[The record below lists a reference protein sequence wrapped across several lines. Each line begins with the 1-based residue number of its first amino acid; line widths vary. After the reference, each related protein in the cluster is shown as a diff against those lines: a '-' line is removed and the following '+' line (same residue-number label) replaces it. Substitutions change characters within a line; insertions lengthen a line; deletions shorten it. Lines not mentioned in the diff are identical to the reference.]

1 MSWLLAHGIGGI
13 RDLPV
18 PRYVFFYGAAG
29 VLVVSFVALAVLW
42 RKPVLAE
49 RATGRPLPSAFQR
62 VLLSTTLR
70 VLVGAVSFGVLVFLW
85 LGALVGK
92 NSSGVNFTPTFV
104 YVYFWVGMV
113 LVVVLLGNV
122 WSVLSPWRA
131 AADGA
136 GWIMRRL
143 RLHHETPFEYPERLG
158 RWPATVLLLSFTAL
172 ELTYPDPSDPHV
184 LALAIAI
191 YSAVTWL
198 GASAFGS
205 EAWFKNGDG
214 FSVYFQLLSRISP
227 FGRREDG
234 QLVARM
240 PFSGLSI
247 RDSTPGTIAFVAVM
261 LGSTFFDGFSRT
273 SIWQNR
279 YYQVQV
285 DLLDRPSLA
294 DLVGQLMSL
303 GGLLLCVAFVGTAF
317 RLAVAG
323 TESIAGRRGLSQDF
337 IDSLIPIALVYV
349 IAHYFSL
356 LLYQGEVGY
365 RLLSDPW
372 GRGWDLF
379 GTRGFQPNFT
389 FLTPHTIW
397 YVQVAAL
404 VTGHIAGLAV
414 AHDRAVGLFRT
425 PRMALWTQYPMLVL
439 MVLYTVGGLWVL
451 SQG

>member
-1 MSWLLAHGIGGI
+1 MSLLLAHGIGGI

-29 VLVVSFVALAVLW
+29 VLVISFAALAFLW
-42 RKPVLAE
+42 RRPVLA
-49 RATGRPLPSAFQR
+49 GRSAGTPLRPGLQR
-62 VLLSTTLR
+62 VLLSPVIR
-70 VLVGAVSFGVLVFLW
+70 GVVGALSLALLAFLW

-104 YVYFWVGMV
+104 YVYFWIGLP
-113 LVVVLLGNV
+113 LVVAVMGNV
-122 WSVLSPWRA
+122 WAVLSPWRA

-136 GWIMRRL
+136 GRLARR
-143 RLHHETPFEYPERLG
+143 ETPPFDYPSRLG
-158 RWPATVLLLSFTAL
+158 RWPAVVLLLAFAAI
-172 ELTYPDPSDPHV
+172 ELTYTNPSDPRAV
-184 LALAIAI
+184 ALAIAI
-191 YSAVTWL
+191 YSTITWF
-198 GASAFGS
+198 GAILFGS
-205 EAWFKNGDG
+205 EAWFRNGDG
-214 FSVYFQLLSRISP
+214 FSVYFTLLSRISP
-227 FGRREDG
+227 FARREDG
-234 QLVARM
+234 QIVVRT

-247 RDSTPGTIAFVAVM
+247 SDPTPGTIAFVAVM

-279 YYQVQV
+279 FYDVQI
-285 DLLDRPSLA
+285 DLLDRPDLA

-303 GGLLLCVAFVGTAF
+303 GGLLLAVAFIALAF
-317 RLAVAG
+317 RLAVRG
-323 TESIAGRRGLSQDF
+323 TEVIAERPSLAQHF
-337 IDSLIPIALVYV
+337 VDSLIPITLVYV

-356 LLYQGEVGY
+356 LLYQGEVGVK
-365 RLLSDPW
+365 LLSDPW

-379 GTRGFQPNFT
+379 GTRDFQPNFT

-404 VTGHIAGLAV
+404 VAGHMAGLAV

>member
-1 MSWLLAHGIGGI
+1 MSWFLAHGIGGI

-29 VLVVSFVALAVLW
+29 VLVISFVALAVLW
-42 RKPVLAE
+42 RKPVLAA
-49 RATGRPLPSAFQR
+49 RAAGRPLPPLLQR
-62 VLLSTTLR
+62 VLLSKTVR
-70 VLVGAVSFGVLVFLW
+70 VLAGTGSFALLVFLW
-85 LGALVGK
+85 LGALIGK
-92 NSSGVNFTPTFV
+92 DSSGVNFTPTFV

-113 LVVVLLGNV
+113 LVVVLVGNI

-131 AADGA
+131 AADGT
-136 GWIMRRL
+136 GWLMQRL
-143 RLHHETPFEYPERLG
+143 GLRDGPPFVYPERLG
-158 RWPATVLLLSFTAL
+158 RWPAAVLLLSFATM
-172 ELTYPDPSDPHV
+172 ELTYTNPSDPHS

-198 GASAFGS
+198 GAAAFGS
-205 EAWFKNGDG
+205 ETWFRNGDG
-214 FSVYFQLLSRISP
+214 FSVYFMLLSRISG
-227 FGRREDG
+227 FARREDG

-240 PFSGLSI
+240 PLSGLSI
-247 RDSTPGTIAFVAVM
+247 RDPTPGTIAFVAVM

-279 YYQVQV
+279 FYQVQV

-294 DLVGQLMSL
+294 DLVGQLMGV
-303 GGLLLCVAFVGTAF
+303 GGLLLAVAFIGTAF
-317 RLAVAG
+317 RTAVRG
-323 TESIAGRRGLSQDF
+323 TESIAGRSNLAQDF
-337 IDSLIPIALVYV
+337 VDSLIPITLVYV

-356 LLYQGEVGY
+356 LLYQGEVGF

-379 GTRGFQPNFT
+379 GTHDFQPNFT

-404 VTGHIAGLAV
+404 VTGHIAGLGV

>member
-1 MSWLLAHGIGGI
+1 VSWLLAHGIGGI

-29 VLVVSFVALAVLW
+29 VLVISFAALAFLW
-42 RKPVLAE
+42 RKPVLAD
-49 RATGRPLPSAFQR
+49 RAAGRPLPGGLQN
-62 VLLSTTLR
+62 VLLSMPLR
-70 VLVGAVSFGVLVFLW
+70 ALAGAASFFVLCFLW

-92 NSSGVNFTPTFV
+92 NDSGVNLTPTFV
-104 YVYFWVGMV
+104 YVYFWIGMV
-113 LVVVLLGNV
+113 LAVVLLGNV
-122 WSVLSPWRA
+122 WSVLSPWKA
-131 AADGA
+131 AANGV
-136 GWIMRRL
+136 GWAARRL
-143 RLHHETPFEYPERLG
+143 GLHDRPPFAYPERLG
-158 RWPATVLLLSFTAL
+158 RWSAAVLLLSFTAM
-172 ELTYPDPSDPHV
+172 ELTYPHPSDPHA

-191 YSAVTWL
+191 YSGITWL
-198 GASAFGS
+198 GAAAFGS
-205 EAWFKNGDG
+205 KAWFENGDG
-214 FSVYFQLLSRISP
+214 FSVYFMLLSRISA

-234 QLVARM
+234 QLVVRT
-240 PFSGLSI
+240 PLSGLSI
-247 RDSTPGTIAFVAVM
+247 REPTPGMIAFVAVM

-294 DLVGQLMSL
+294 DLVGQLMGV
-303 GGLLLCVAFVGTAF
+303 GGLLLAVAFIGTAF
-317 RLAVAG
+317 LVAVRG
-323 TESIAGRRGLSQDF
+323 TETIAETRNLAQDF
-337 IDSLIPIALVYV
+337 VDSLIPITLVYV

-356 LLYQGEVGY
+356 LLYQGEVGF

-379 GTRGFQPNFT
+379 GTHGFQPNFT

-404 VTGHIAGLAV
+404 VTGHVAGLGV

-425 PRMALWTQYPMLVL
+425 PRMALWTQYPVLVL

-451 SQG
+451 SEG

>member
-49 RATGRPLPSAFQR
+49 RAAGRPLPRGLQR
-62 VLLSTTLR
+62 VLLSTPLR
-70 VLVGAVSFGVLVFLW
+70 ALLGVGSSALLVFLW
-85 LGALVGK
+85 LGALIGK

-122 WSVLSPWRA
+122 WSVLSPWKA

-136 GWIMRRL
+136 GWAMRQLGL
-143 RLHHETPFEYPERLG
+143 RDAPPFAYPERLG
-158 RWPATVLLLSFTAL
+158 RWPATALLLSFTVL
-172 ELTYPDPSDPHV
+172 ELTYPDPSDPHA
-184 LALAIAI
+184 LALAIAL
-191 YSAVTWL
+191 YSTVTWL
-198 GASAFGS
+198 GAAAFGS
-205 EAWFKNGDG
+205 ETWFRNGDG
-214 FSVYFQLLSRISP
+214 FSVYFLLLSRISP
-227 FGRREDG
+227 FARREDG
-234 QLVARM
+234 QLVART
-240 PFSGLSI
+240 PLSGLSI
-247 RDSTPGTIAFVAVM
+247 SDPTPGMIPFVAVM

-273 SIWQNR
+273 SIWQNP
-279 YYQVQV
+279 YYNVQV

-294 DLVGQLMSL
+294 DLVGQLMNL
-303 GGLLLCVAFVGTAF
+303 GGIILAVAFVGTAF
-317 RLAVAG
+317 RLAVRG
-323 TESIAGRRGLSQDF
+323 TETIADTRNLAHDF
-337 IDSLIPIALVYV
+337 VDSLIPIVLVYV

-356 LLYQGEVGY
+356 LLYQGEVGF

-379 GTRGFQPNFT
+379 GTRSFQPNFT

-404 VTGHIAGLAV
+404 VTGHISGLGV

-425 PRMALWTQYPMLVL
+425 PRMALWTQYPVLVL

>member
-1 MSWLLAHGIGGI
+1 MSWVLAHGIGGI

-42 RKPVLAE
+42 RKPVLAT
-49 RATGRPLPSAFQR
+49 RADGRPLPAALQR
-62 VLLSTTLR
+62 LLPATPLRAVLG
-70 VLVGAVSFGVLVFLW
+70 GASLALLVFLW
-85 LGALVGK
+85 LGAIVGSD
-92 NSSGVNFTPTFV
+92 SSGANFTPTFV
-104 YVYFWVGMV
+104 YVFFWVGMPLAV
-113 LVVVLLGNV
+113 ALLGNV
-122 WSVLSPWRA
+122 WSVLDPWRA
-131 AADGA
+131 GADGA
-136 GWIMRRL
+136 GWAMRRL
-143 RLHHETPFEYPERLG
+143 GLRDDAPFEYPEWLG
-158 RWPATVLLLSFTAL
+158 RWPAAVLLLSFVTL
-172 ELTYPDPSDPHV
+172 ELTNPNPSDPHE
-184 LALAIAI
+184 LATAIAI
-191 YSAVTWL
+191 YSAVTWT
-198 GASAFGS
+198 GAAMFGS
-205 EAWFKNGDG
+205 ETWFRHGDG
-214 FSVYFQLLSRISP
+214 FAVYFSLLSRISA
-227 FGRREDG
+227 FGRRKDG
-234 QLVARM
+234 QLVVRT
-240 PFSGLSI
+240 PLSGLSI
-247 RDSTPGTIAFVAVM
+247 RDATPGTVAFVGVM

-279 YYQVQV
+279 YYDVQV

-303 GGLLLCVAFVGTAF
+303 GGLLLAVGFIAGAF
-317 RLAVAG
+317 RAATRG
-323 TESIAGRRGLSQDF
+323 TETIAERPGLAQDF

-356 LLYQGEVGY
+356 LLYQGEVGI
-365 RLLSDPW
+365 RLMSDPW
-372 GRGWDLF
+372 GKGWDLF
-379 GTRGFQPNFT
+379 GTHGFQPNFT

-397 YVQVAAL
+397 YVQVSAL